1 MKNLTTG
8 LTTKSVFYVVA
19 ALMCLLGTSAHAAK
33 FGIRVVTPEGQPI
46 AGAAVC
52 IGTAGDYKKF
62 AALFT
67 SVNGDVQV
75 DVPPV
80 PLVVTVS
87 KTRFAGTRLSEPA
100 RDFNLV
106 KTIKL
111 QDGKPGPRCKA
122 GSTYV
127 DASEG
132 NNLRIS
138 GVSIRDSAFSV
149 QLLPQLN
156 SGANHYRIASSN
168 KLDKLRWRKLSE
180 AIAVDP
186 KLLGGKVYLQV
197 ARIAS
202 VKGGRLEAHSNIL
215 PVDLT
220 QL

>member
-1 MKNLTTG
+1 MKKFTTMSA
-8 LTTKSVFYVVA
+8 LYVVA

-33 FGIRVVTPEGQPI
+33 FGIRVVSPDGQPI

-67 SVNGDVQV
+67 SVDGDVQV

-100 RDFNLV
+100 RNYSLV
-106 KTIKL
+106 KIVEL
-111 QDGKPGPRCKA
+111 QDGIPGPRCKA

-132 NNLRIS
+132 NDLRI
-138 GVSIRDSAFSV
+138 RDVAVRDNAVNV
-149 QLLPQLN
+149 QLVPELN
-156 SGANHYRIASSN
+156 NSANHYRLASSN
-168 KLDKLRWRKLSE
+168 KLDNLGWRKLPS
-180 AIAVDP
+180 AIAVDQN
-186 KLLGGKVYLQV
+186 LLGGKVYLQV

-202 VKGGRLEAHSNIL
+202 VKGGRIEAHSNVM

-220 QL
+220 KL